1 MITQKFD
8 VFLSHSSQN
17 LEQVE
22 QIAKRLE
29 DEAGLRPF
37 LDKWHLVPG
46 ESWQDAMEE
55 ALDASKTVAVFL
67 GPDGLGPWENKK
79 MNSALVERIKSKS
92 LRIIPILLP
101 GANLKENNA
110 IPQFLRRLTWVD
122 FHYGTDDSIG
132 FARLVAAIKNV
143 SMPSKLAQL
152 LQTTNRLAETE
163 PLMRRALE
171 IDERSFGPDHPNV
184 AIRLNNLAQLLQT
197 TNRLAEAEPL
207 MRRALEIDEQSFGPD
222 HPNVAIDLNNLAI
235 LLQTSNR
242 LAEAESLM
250 QRVIKIFRYA
260 LGAEH
265 PSVATALENYASLL
279 RVIGK
284 NPEAE
289 KLEARALAIRKK

>member
-171 IDERSFGPDHPNV
+171 IDE
-184 AIRLNNLAQLLQT
+184 
-197 TNRLAEAEPL
+197 
-207 MRRALEIDEQSFGPD
+207 QSFGPD